1 MDKSFRNLPI
11 SNNINDEEIK
21 KQTQIRATINQLLL
35 ETGEKEKL
43 KELLRNKLVE
53 CGWRDNMKNYCREI
67 IKAKGVE
74 NITLEELVNEL
85 IPKGRGL

>member
-35 ETGEKEKL
+35 ETGFFFYL
-43 KELLRNKLVE
+43 KKI
-53 CGWRDNMKNYCREI
+53 CI
-67 IKAKGVE
+67 
-74 NITLEELVNEL
+74 
-85 IPKGRGL
+85 